1 MSGPSTSHASR
12 VSGLAER
19 LKEPRALAS
28 LALFGVAIVVI
39 AGFTLF
45 GMNAD
50 RSVAEG
56 DSLDDGQFD
65 EALVSLGAVGV
76 SESAN
81 PAGADSP
88 AFAAL
93 DLTEP
98 DSVTGTEPAPLFALD
113 EPAPA
118 IMFEQAKVT
127 TGPLFGAPLSVPSQ
141 GSSNEYVTSQQPS
154 GVITADGTASPEFAV
169 PQFGAP
175 AGATTGPQA
184 APATQN
190 ISPVSGVRSA
200 AWLTG
205 TIE

>member
-1 MSGPSTSHASR
+1 MSGPSPSHATP
-12 VSGLAER
+12 VSGLTER
-19 LKEPRALAS
+19 LRQPRAIAS
-28 LALFGVAIVVI
+28 LGLFGIAIVVI
-39 AGFTLF
+39 VGFTLH

-56 DSLDDGQFD
+56 DKLDDGKLD

-88 AFAAL
+88 AFGAL

-98 DSVTGTEPAPLFALD
+98 DSPADSEPAPLFALD

-127 TGPLFGAPLSVPSQ
+127 TGPLFGTPHSVPTRSLTAT
-141 GSSNEYVTSQQPS
+141 NPQQPA
-154 GVITADGTASPEFAV
+154 GVVTADGTASPDFTL
-169 PQFGAP
+169 PQFGTPTGTA
-175 AGATTGPQA
+175 AGPQA
-184 APATQN
+184 AATTQN
-190 ISPVSGVRSA
+190 IRPVSGVRSA

>member
-1 MSGPSTSHASR
+1 MSGPSSSHASR
-12 VSGLAER
+12 VSGLTER

-50 RSVAEG
+50 RSVADHEG
-56 DSLDDGQFD
+56 VGDEQLD
-65 EALVSLGAVGV
+65 ATLLSLGAVGV
-76 SESAN
+76 SDSAN
-81 PAGADSP
+81 PAGPDSP
-88 AFAAL
+88 SFGAL
-93 DLTEP
+93 DLTAP
-98 DSVTGTEPAPLFALD
+98 DSTAGTEPAPLFALD

-127 TGPLFGAPLSVPSQ
+127 TGPLFGAPLSAPSR
-141 GSSNEYVTSQQPS
+141 GPSNDYVTSQQPT
-154 GVITADGTASPEFAV
+154 GVITADGTASPDFAV

-190 ISPVSGVRSA
+190 IRPVSGVRSA

>member
-1 MSGPSTSHASR
+1 MSGPSPSHESP
-12 VSGLAER
+12 VSGLTER
-19 LKEPRALAS
+19 LRQPRAIAS
-28 LALFGVAIVVI
+28 LALFGIAIVVI
-39 AGFTLF
+39 VGFTLH

-56 DSLDDGQFD
+56 DSLDDGHLD

-88 AFAAL
+88 AFGAL

-98 DSVTGTEPAPLFALD
+98 DSPADAEPAPLFALD

-118 IMFEQAKVT
+118 IMFEQARVT
-127 TGPLFGAPLSVPSQ
+127 TGPLFGTPHSAPAQSP
-141 GSSNEYVTSQQPS
+141 TSANPQQPA
-154 GVITADGTASPEFAV
+154 GVVTADGAASPEFAV
-169 PQFGAP
+169 PQFGTPTGTA
-175 AGATTGPQA
+175 TGPQT

-190 ISPVSGVRSA
+190 IRPVSGVRSA

>member
-1 MSGPSTSHASR
+1 MSGPSPSHPSR
-12 VSGLAER
+12 VSGLADR

-28 LALFGVAIVVI
+28 LALFGVAIVVM

-50 RSVAEG
+50 RSVTEG

-81 PAGADSP
+81 PAGVNSP
-88 AFAAL
+88 AFGAL

-98 DSVTGTEPAPLFALD
+98 DSVAGAEPAPLFALD

-127 TGPLFGAPLSVPSQ
+127 TGPLFGTPLSVPAQSPTAT
-141 GSSNEYVTSQQPS
+141 NPQQPN
-154 GVITADGTASPEFAV
+154 GVVTADGTASPEFAI

-175 AGATTGPQA
+175 AATAAGPQA

-190 ISPVSGVRSA
+190 IRPVSGVRSA